1 MLRVCLSF
9 GLLMLAVSTGFA
21 QRELDLGNLKSD
33 TLVFERILDERLKL
47 GFSDPFAVTGS
58 PTAFYLRGYGVVV
71 SFQLNISRYR
81 VRTPFGDI
89 QSPMQGQFSKQ
100 KKEEQV
106 RKVRDIAVDCLAD
119 YSSAIKQLNAHDR
132 ISISAH
138 IEDRNE
144 LDPAKRITI
153 LVVTT
158 SKDDVDLLAMRKTS
172 VDEFRKNVS
181 VVEY

>member
-1 MLRVCLSF
+1 MLRLCLSF
-9 GLLMLAVSTGFA
+9 GLLLVTTTVGFG
-21 QRELDLGNLKSD
+21 QQDLDLNSLKND
-33 TLVFERILDERLKL
+33 TLIFERILDERLKL
-47 GFSDPFAVTGS
+47 GFSDPFAITGS

-71 SFQLNISRYR
+71 SFQLNINRYR

-106 RKVRDIAVDCLAD
+106 EKVRDIVVDCLAD

-144 LDPAKRITI
+144 LDPAKRTTI

-158 SKDDVDLLAMRKTS
+158 SKDDVDLFAMRKTS
-172 VDEFRKNVS
+172 ADEFRKNVS